1 MIHKLRYFVN
11 GGSRI
16 FTLEGDEIRVGKLKD
31 MDICLEDA
39 TVSRQHCR
47 LVYSRKGWE
56 IFDSDSTN
64 GTFVNGRRIQRKL
77 LKPGDEIAIGRARMR
92 YLVESTPHQ
101 YQDNSDQKISMV
113 LPLRESFE
121 IHEQDNLKRELGHL
135 AELTE
140 LGRHLIAAS
149 CLPDCFEHVGSA
161 IFNILK
167 PQRLFIFFHDD
178 IRGELDLR
186 YSRDA
191 AGNPV
196 ETVTISRTIA
206 MKAMEEKV
214 AILSSDTKG
223 DKRFEKAESV
233 ILYGIVSA
241 VSIPIWT
248 KRSIYGLIYVDTTQL
263 TELFSQRDLE
273 VLSTIANFTG
283 LTIESIQSQQS
294 LDREMKLRS
303 RLERYHSPAV
313 VSRIMQDQESGTR
326 EIMAYRETEAT
337 VLFMDMVG
345 FTSRAENMKPVEVGL
360 LLNHFFTAMTEI
372 IFSHNGTLDKY
383 IGDGIMA
390 VFGAPLA
397 VEDHSRQAVGAA
409 LEMVNQLHE
418 INRDFTPD
426 DPIQVRI
433 GIHTGRLISGD
444 FGSPKRYDYT
454 VLGTTVNIASR
465 LESAVAGPN
474 EVVVS
479 EAVYLKLR
487 KQFAF
492 QKLGEF
498 KLQGIS
504 SPVTSFKVKRLK
516 GES

>member
-1 MIHKLRYFVN
+1 MIHKLRYFIN
-11 GGSRI
+11 GNSKI
-16 FTLEGDEIRVGKLKD
+16 FALEGDEVRVGKLKG
-31 MDICLEDA
+31 MDICLEET
-39 TVSRQHCR
+39 TVSRMHCR
-47 LVYSRKGWE
+47 LVRLRKGWE
-56 IFDSDSTN
+56 IHDANSTN
-64 GTFVNGRRIQRKL
+64 GTFVNGRRIRRKL
-77 LKPGDEIAIGRARMR
+77 LKPGDEITIGRARMR
-92 YLVESTPHQ
+92 YLVESTPRR
-101 YQDNSDQKISMV
+101 YQDDVDQKISMV
-113 LPLRESFE
+113 LPLSETFKVREE
-121 IHEQDNLKRELGHL
+121 DNLKRELGHL

-140 LGRHLIAAS
+140 LGRRLIAAS
-149 CLPDCFEHVGSA
+149 SLPDCFEQVGRA
-161 IFNILK
+161 IFSILK
-167 PQRLFIFFHDD
+167 PQRLFVFFHDD
-178 IRGELDLR
+178 ERGELDLQF
-186 YSRDA
+186 SRDA
-191 AGNPV
+191 DGNPV
-196 ETVTISRTIA
+196 ETVTISQTIA

-214 AILSSDTKG
+214 AILSSNTKD

-263 TELFSQRDLE
+263 TQLFTQRDLE
-273 VLSTIANFTG
+273 VLSAIANFTG
-283 LTIESIQSQQS
+283 LTIESIQSQQR
-294 LDREMKLRS
+294 LDLEMKLRS

-313 VSRIMQDQESGTR
+313 VSRIMQDQQSGTR

-345 FTSRAENMKPVEVGL
+345 FTPRAESMNPVEVGL
-360 LLNHFFTAMTEI
+360 LLNNFFTAMTEI
-372 IFSHNGTLDKY
+372 IFQHNGTLDKY

-390 VFGAPLA
+390 VFGAPLP
-397 VEDHSRQAVGAA
+397 VDDHPRLAVGAA
-409 LEMVNQLHE
+409 MEMINQLDG
-418 INRDFTPD
+418 INRDFSAQ

-479 EAVYLKLR
+479 NAVYTRLR
-487 KQFAF
+487 KQFRF
-492 QKLGEF
+492 LKMGEF

-504 SPVTSFKVKRLK
+504 SPITSYKVQSIK
-516 GES
+516 GER